1 MCYLIFNVVG
11 TIAVIVLD
19 ELMTLLFDAF
29 VLWED

>member
-11 TIAVIVLD
+11 AIAVIVLD

-29 VLWED
+29 VL